1 MTRSLGNT
9 IADSLQCSLGY
20 AERLLKGVPDAECAR
35 FARISEKVI
44 SSNHP
49 AFIYGHLSLYAPRV
63 LEQLERVTPAISDH
77 FQRVFSKD
85 ANCIDDPDGTI
96 YPPMAE
102 ITNYFRVGHQT
113 LVEALRSTSDTLFQK
128 PNPAEGRMAEL
139 FPTLGSLHNFYCSG
153 HLMVHLGQMSAWRR
167 MYGLGSA

>member
-1 MTRSLGNT
+1 ML
-9 IADSLQCSLGY
+9 D
-20 AERLLKGVPDAECAR
+20 
-35 FARISEKVI
+35 
-44 SSNHP
+44 
-49 AFIYGHLSLYAPRV
+49 
-63 LEQLERVTPAISDH
+63 QLERVTPAISDD

-102 ITNYFRVGHQT
+102 ITNYFQVGHQT
-113 LVEALRSTSDTLFQK
+113 LVEALRSTSDTVFQK